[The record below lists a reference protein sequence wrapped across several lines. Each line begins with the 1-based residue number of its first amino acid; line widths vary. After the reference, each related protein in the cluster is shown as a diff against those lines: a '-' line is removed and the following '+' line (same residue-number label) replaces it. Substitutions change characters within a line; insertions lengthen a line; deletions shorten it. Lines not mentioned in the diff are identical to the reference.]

1 MRENHVKRALREGRP
16 SVGTWLSYGA
26 PLAVEAMTTVG
37 FDWLTID
44 WEHNAIDIETVALMM
59 AAMRGTACAPMVR
72 LPQGHH
78 ENIKRVLDAGAWG
91 IVAPMVN
98 TVEEAQIIARAAKHP
113 PVGNRSF
120 GGGRYNASFDAQPG
134 EYNKRANDEICV
146 ILMIESPE
154 GINNLDAMLEA
165 GGIDGIFV
173 GPNDMLGNM
182 GEAPA
187 MWSEAKVFQEGMR
200 HILQTCKKHKVAA
213 GIHCA
218 DHKAVSDRIAEGY
231 QFLALASEARFMLH
245 EGTIEAQSV
254 KGWSPRTQSEV
265 IKY

>member
-1 MRENHVKRALREGRP
+1 MRENHVLRALREGRP
-16 SVGTWLSYGA
+16 QIGTWLSFGA

-59 AAMRGTACAPMVR
+59 MAMRGTMSAPMVR

-98 TVEEAQIIARAAKHP
+98 TVEESRAIARAAKHP

-120 GGGRYNASFDAQPG
+120 GGGRYNASFGAQGG
-134 EYNKRANDEICV
+134 EYNKNANNEICV
-146 ILMIESPE
+146 IIMIESPQ
-154 GINNLDAMLEA
+154 GINNLDAMLA
-165 GGIDGIFV
+165 DGGIDGVFV
-173 GPNDMLGNM
+173 GPNDLLGNM
-182 GEAPA
+182 GETPS
-187 MWSEAKVFQEGMR
+187 MWSEAKFFQEGMQ

-231 QFLALASEARFMLH
+231 QFLALASEARFMVH
-245 EGTIEAQSV
+245 EATIEAQSV
-254 KGWSPRTQSEV
+254 KGWSPRSQSEV

>member
-1 MRENHVKRALREGRP
+1 MRENHVKRALNEGRP

-59 AAMRGTACAPMVR
+59 MAMRGTGCAPMVR

-98 TVEEAQIIARAAKHP
+98 TVEEARIIARAAKHP
-113 PVGNRSF
+113 PVGNRSY

-134 EYNKRANDEICV
+134 EYNQRASDEICV
-146 ILMIESPE
+146 IIMIESPE
-154 GINNLDAMLEA
+154 GINNLDAMLTQ
-165 GGIDGIFV
+165 GSIDGVFV

-182 GEAPA
+182 GETPA
-187 MWSEAKVFQEGMR
+187 MWSEAKVFQEGMQ
-200 HILQTCKKHKVAA
+200 HILQTCKKHHVAA

-218 DHKAVSDRIAEGY
+218 DHQAVSNRIAEGY
-231 QFLALASEARFMLH
+231 QYLALASESRFMLH
-245 EGTIEAQSV
+245 EATIEAQSV
-254 KGWSPRTQSEV
+254 KGWQPRKQSEV